1 MSTAAQI
8 NLISAAARQ
17 AGAELPPALTV
28 ELARLDV
35 SMPPPGNPR
44 HDLALALTD
53 AVIAGRDPYAD
64 KHTQSCLTRYSL
76 TTQNPDGM
84 LREQLESRRADVV
97 REQAPQ
103 IIAAFVAVVDATQAT
118 VTAARDAGVVDYS
131 ETSSRRLAP
140 DLLPLWGRVRESV
153 ARADAAVQGW
163 VQLAM
168 LVGHVE
174 RVTDG
179 RVRALVLAELSAEQ
193 LDTAT
198 AAKRNDART
207 LAEDGRE
214 LSLPTF
220 EQWSARL
227 ARITSDVIGA
237 QRDREQSAL
246 EANKGRI
253 W

>member
-8 NLISAAARQ
+8 NLIRAAARQ
-17 AGAELPPALTV
+17 SGATLPPVLSD

-35 SMPPPGNPR
+35 NLTPTANTRGT
-44 HDLALALTD
+44 LAEAVTD
-53 AVIAGRDPYAD
+53 AVLAGREPAAD
-64 KHTQSCLTRYSL
+64 KRVQAALLAHHLATV
-76 TTQNPDGM
+76 NPDTM
-84 LREQLESRRADVV
+84 VRDVLEGRRADVV
-97 REQAPQ
+97 RRHAPQ
-103 IIAAFVAVVDATQAT
+103 ILAAFAAVVEATQAT
-118 VTAARDAGVVDYS
+118 VSAARDAGVVDYS
-131 ETSSRRLAP
+131 ETGARRLTP
-140 DLLPLWGRVRESV
+140 DALPLWGRVRESV

-174 RVTDG
+174 RVTDS
-179 RVRALVLAELSAEQ
+179 RVRALVLTELSASE

-198 AAKRNDART
+198 AAKRIDART
-207 LAEDGRE
+207 LAEDGHA

-220 EQWSARL
+220 EEWHARL

-237 QRDREQSAL
+237 QRDREQVAA
-246 EANKGRI
+246 EHRGGGH